1 MASPLNLRPATRQ
14 DLAAIAAA
22 AEDAQLFPG
31 EMLPDMIEP
40 YLAGSDTDRW
50 FVATDADRVLGF
62 GFCRQE
68 TLTQGTWNLLAIGLL
83 AEARAGG
90 RGSAMLR
97 HLEQGLRDDGQRL
110 LIVETLGTPDFEAT
124 RRFYRHNGFVEE
136 ARIRDFY
143 EPGGDKIV
151 FWKLL

>member
-1 MASPLNLRPATRQ
+1 MASPLKLRPAVRQ

-22 AEDAQLFPG
+22 SEDAQLFPAD
-31 EMLPDMIEP
+31 MLDDMIAP
-40 YLAGSDTDRW
+40 YLSGSDTDLW
-50 FVATDADRVLGF
+50 FVATDADRVVGF

-83 AEARAGG
+83 SGARAGG

-97 HLEQGLRDDGQRL
+97 YLEQGLRDNGQRL
-110 LIVETLGTPDFEAT
+110 LIVETLGTPGFEAT
-124 RRFYRHNGFVEE
+124 RRFYRQNGFVEE

-151 FWKLL
+151 FWKPL

>member
-1 MASPLNLRPATRQ
+1 MASPLHLRPASRQ

-40 YLAGSDTDRW
+40 YLSGSDTDRW

-83 AEARAGG
+83 SGARAGG

-97 HLEQGLRDDGQRL
+97 YLEQGLRDDGQRL
-110 LIVETLGTPDFEAT
+110 LIVETLGTPEFEAT